1 MRISLSIL
9 TIAVSVL
16 LINTTSK
23 AQDTTLLYDPAA
35 IANLQIVGATANAKD
50 NRKHVLLQIG
60 GNWCKWCRQ
69 FDKWSRENAVVDSVL
84 KADYVVAHINYS
96 KENKNEKTLK
106 YLGHPQRFGFPVF
119 VIMDADGNRL
129 HTQNSAYLEEGEGY
143 SEKKVLEFLKHWNI
157 QAVSDKTYEGKP

>member
-1 MRISLSIL
+1 MKISISIL
-9 TIAVSVL
+9 TFAVSVL
-16 LINTTSK
+16 LINTSSK

-35 IANLQIVGATANAKD
+35 IANLQIAGATANAKD

-106 YLGHPQRFGFPVF
+106 YLGYPQRFGFPVF

-129 HTQNSAYLEEGEGY
+129 HIQNSALLEEGEGY
-143 SEKKVLEFLKHWNI
+143 SEKKVVEFLKHWNI
-157 QAVSDKTYEGKP
+157 QAISDKTYEGKP